1 LEYLVGEQTAFV
13 LLRLTIPAEERKL
26 KQMAKKSAA
35 KLPSNKEIDA
45 LTEFHSPSHE
55 CAALCQDLLD
65 ALEEVPGATGILRIR
80 LLARIRALRARMR
93 ELKCRPCL
101 PN

>member
-1 LEYLVGEQTAFV
+1 M
-13 LLRLTIPAEERKL
+13 P
-26 KQMAKKSAA
+26 KKSAA
-35 KLPSNKEIDA
+35 KLPSNKEIDT
-45 LTEFHSPSHE
+45 LTAFHSPSHE

-65 ALEEVPGATGILRIR
+65 ALEQLQGATGIRRIR

-101 PN
+101 PD